1 MLDGIKKRLIHFES
15 DGKSVVSDFVS
26 ARQRRVGALRRTV
39 HVCFYIQCAAALVC
53 AVCGFAM
60 GGVFTGLALA
70 IGAAASVAAALMAV
84 AGEPV
89 IRLVSCVLNLV
100 FIVSGNGAVFA
111 VCGFVMLAAS
121 AAAAVSLAAGHL
133 RDWLA
138 AYPAAKISAGD
149 YTFTGE
155 PEAAIMPEA
164 EPEPVEPAK
173 PPEPSELMLIAEKVS
188 GIMNSRSS
196 RSAQENTTE
205 VHSGESAQG

>member
-39 HVCFYIQCAAALVC
+39 HACFYIQCAAALVC

-60 GGVFTGLALA
+60 GGIFTGLALA

-89 IRLVSCVLNLV
+89 IRLVSCALNLV
-100 FIVSGNGAVFA
+100 YALICFIVSGNGAVFA

-138 AYPAAKISAGD
+138 AYPAGFANQ
-149 YTFTGE
+149 TFSKSNLSSQKSFLKSQTIQ
-155 PEAAIMPEA
+155 AI
-164 EPEPVEPAK
+164 
-173 PPEPSELMLIAEKVS
+173 
-188 GIMNSRSS
+188 
-196 RSAQENTTE
+196 
-205 VHSGESAQG
+205 

>member
-60 GGVFTGLALA
+60 GGIFTGLALA

-89 IRLVSCVLNLV
+89 IRLVSCALCSRYADLL
-100 FIVSGNGAVFA
+100 
-111 VCGFVMLAAS
+111 CWR
-121 AAAAVSLAAGHL
+121 L
-133 RDWLA
+133 RQ
-138 AYPAAKISAGD
+138 
-149 YTFTGE
+149 
-155 PEAAIMPEA
+155 
-164 EPEPVEPAK
+164 
-173 PPEPSELMLIAEKVS
+173 
-188 GIMNSRSS
+188 RR
-196 RSAQENTTE
+196 RSALPRVICAT
-205 VHSGESAQG
+205 GWLRIRRLR

>member
-39 HVCFYIQCAAALVC
+39 HACFYIQCAAALVC

-60 GGVFTGLALA
+60 GGIFTGLALA

-89 IRLVSCVLNLV
+89 IRLVSCALNLV
-100 FIVSGNGAVFA
+100 YALICFIVSGNGAVFA

-121 AAAAVSLAAGHL
+121 AAAVDSSSNEQFANGMAVRS
-133 RDWLA
+133 DMTVW
-138 AYPAAKISAGD
+138 KFISASKRPCE
-149 YTFTGE
+149 TS
-155 PEAAIMPEA
+155 
-164 EPEPVEPAK
+164 V
-173 PPEPSELMLIAEKVS
+173 
-188 GIMNSRSS
+188 
-196 RSAQENTTE
+196 
-205 VHSGESAQG
+205 

>member
-39 HVCFYIQCAAALVC
+39 HACFYIQCAAALVC

-60 GGVFTGLALA
+60 GGIFTGLALA

-89 IRLVSCVLNLV
+89 IRLVSCALNLV
-100 FIVSGNGAVFA
+100 YALICFIVSGNGAVFA
-111 VCGFVMLAAS
+111 ACGFFMLAAS
-121 AAAAVSLAAGHL
+121 AAAAV
-133 RDWLA
+133 
-138 AYPAAKISAGD
+138 
-149 YTFTGE
+149 
-155 PEAAIMPEA
+155 MPEA

>member
-39 HVCFYIQCAAALVC
+39 HACFYIQCAAALVC

-60 GGVFTGLALA
+60 GGIFTGLALA

-89 IRLVSCVLNLV
+89 IRLVSCALNLV
-100 FIVSGNGAVFA
+100 YALICFIVSGNGAVFA

-138 AYPAAKISAGD
+138 AYPAARGRAGAGRACEAAGAFRAYAD
-149 YTFTGE
+149 RGEGVRHNEFAEQPFRTGE
-155 PEAAIMPEA
+155 YDGGAF
-164 EPEPVEPAK
+164 
-173 PPEPSELMLIAEKVS
+173 
-188 GIMNSRSS
+188 G
-196 RSAQENTTE
+196 
-205 VHSGESAQG
+205 